1 MSSLIF
7 LNLSAHVTKQYLLVC
22 LMKYRIKLF
31 FCFKH
36 FCSQVASSVERPAA
50 DGEEA
55 EKSNGHVAEVFFH
68 PLVVFV

>member
-7 LNLSAHVTKQYLLVC
+7 LNPSAQQYLFVC
-22 LMKYRIKLF
+22 LVVKFFFLKL
-31 FCFKH
+31 

-68 PLVVFV
+68 PLMVFV